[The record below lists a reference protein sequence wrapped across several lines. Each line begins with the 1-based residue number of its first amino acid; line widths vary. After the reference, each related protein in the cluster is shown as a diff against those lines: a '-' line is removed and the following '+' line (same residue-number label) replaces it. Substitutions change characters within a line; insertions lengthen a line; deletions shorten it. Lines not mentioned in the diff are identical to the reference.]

1 MLLPTKI
8 SQLERHAQK
17 VRNASTA
24 PVAEPISLK
33 EPTDVLGLI
42 SEQVQAVR
50 AAAGVD
56 PLNRARTLRSL
67 AALALRA
74 MQGRDLLARLEAVE
88 HVLKIRRD
96 DARDAKQGSEL

>member
-17 VRNASTA
+17 VRNGSTA
-24 PVAEPISLK
+24 PAAEPISLN
-33 EPTDVLGLI
+33 EPADVLALI
-42 SEQVQAVR
+42 SEQINAVR
-50 AAAGVD
+50 AAPGVD

-74 MQGRDLLARLEAVE
+74 MQGRDLVARLEAVE
-88 HVLKIRRD
+88 HVLKIRRYD
-96 DARDAKQGSEL
+96 DRDAGKRREG